1 MTERPA
7 TYDVLDAIRADLPQQ
22 IRGLELNDP
31 VLTLYGDDWSLTL
44 MCPWEISGLD
54 GRVTWESES
63 IEDEVWELVGHSVLS
78 VSSTDLDLVD
88 PVFEVSGGISIKVSA
103 DTDLD
108 PWTLRLPHVML
119 IGRQGSAGETHVG

>member
-1 MTERPA
+1 MTERPLS
-7 TYDVLDAIRADLPQQ
+7 T
-22 IRGLELNDP
+22 G
-31 VLTLYGDDWSLTL
+31 TLVLTL
-44 MCPWEISGLD
+44 MCPLGDLAVWTGGSPGSPIHLRTRCGSSSGT
-54 GRVTWESES
+54 V
-63 IEDEVWELVGHSVLS
+63 VLS
-78 VSSTDLDLVD
+78 VSSTDLDLGD

>member
-1 MTERPA
+1 MTE
-7 TYDVLDAIRADLPQQ
+7 DVREAIRADLPRQ
-22 IRGLELNDP
+22 IRNVEVNDP
-31 VLTLYGDDWSLTL
+31 VVTLYGDDWSLTL
-44 MCPWEISGLD
+44 MCPWEISGPD

-63 IEDEVWELVGHSVLS
+63 IEDEVWELVGHSLLS

-88 PVFEVSGGISIKVSA
+88 PVFEVSGGISIKVCA